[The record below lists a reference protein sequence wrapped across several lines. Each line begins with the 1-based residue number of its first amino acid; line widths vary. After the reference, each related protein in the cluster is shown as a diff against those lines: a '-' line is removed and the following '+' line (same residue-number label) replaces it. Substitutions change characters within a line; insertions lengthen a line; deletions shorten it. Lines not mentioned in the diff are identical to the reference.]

1 MLQPEAQPAATAG
14 PFIAL
19 RDATDA
25 DMARVREIYAYYVTN
40 STSSFEL
47 AAPSVDEMRRRRLAV
62 LEQGLP
68 FIVAEVDGVIQAYGY
83 ASPFR
88 SRPGYRFA
96 VEDSVY
102 VAKGMNGKGFGRA
115 ILDELI
121 RRCTAI
127 GKRQMLA
134 VIGHLGSDVNEASL
148 ALHQRAGFVR
158 VGHLK
163 SVGYKLGQW
172 VDAIIMQ
179 RALGEGM
186 STPPRDD

>member
-1 MLQPEAQPAATAG
+1 M
-14 PFIAL
+14 
-19 RDATDA
+19 
-25 DMARVREIYAYYVTN
+25 
-40 STSSFEL
+40 
-47 AAPSVDEMRRRRLAV
+47 
-62 LEQGLP
+62 
-68 FIVAEVDGVIQAYGY
+68 
-83 ASPFR
+83 
-88 SRPGYRFA
+88 
-96 VEDSVY
+96 